1 MPGAFFGRAGPRGK
15 VTEGVTT
22 LCMNDHSYKIAI
34 LLQQPKYSSVFDSPL
49 IIKERGIRGLLILMH
64 GEFIFAKAGPFA
76 QCMFARPRMT
86 RIFEEKRRTTPI
98 LFRLPTRHVA

>member
-1 MPGAFFGRAGPRGK
+1 
-15 VTEGVTT
+15 
-22 LCMNDHSYKIAI
+22 MNDHSYEIAI
-34 LLQQPKYSSVFDSPL
+34 LLQQSKYGSVFDSPL

-86 RIFEEKRRTTPI
+86 RILEEKRCMTPI
-98 LFRLPTRHVA
+98 FSRLPTRHVA